1 MEKRIGLALITVS
14 FLAASY
20 VSVLDATVVNWAF
33 FLPLLFIGVVGIGF
47 VQLSKRKRA
56 GETDRIAS
64 DLSVI
69 EESLQNVLRSVSDL
83 DARKHDIHT
92 YDMRH
97 EIDRLLLDDLNR
109 FVDARESISHAYGL
123 QAYADVMSHFAG
135 GERYLN
141 RVWSASAD
149 GYIDEVNAYLTRA
162 HEQFEVALG
171 RITAL
176 KEAASAQT

>member
-1 MEKRIGLALITVS
+1 MERQIGLALITVS
-14 FLAASY
+14 FLATSY
-20 VSVLDATVVNWAF
+20 LGVLDATVVNWGVF
-33 FLPLLFIGVVGIGF
+33 VPLLLVGAIGIGF
-47 VQLSKRKRA
+47 VQWAKRKRA

-64 DLSVI
+64 DLTVV
-69 EESLQNVLRSVSDL
+69 EESLQNLVRVVSDL
-83 DARKHDIHT
+83 DARKGEIHT

-97 EIDRLLLDDLNR
+97 RIDELLLDDLNR
-109 FVDARESISHAYGL
+109 FVDSRESITHAYGL

-162 HEQFEVALG
+162 HEQFEIALG

-176 KEAASAQT
+176 KDGASA